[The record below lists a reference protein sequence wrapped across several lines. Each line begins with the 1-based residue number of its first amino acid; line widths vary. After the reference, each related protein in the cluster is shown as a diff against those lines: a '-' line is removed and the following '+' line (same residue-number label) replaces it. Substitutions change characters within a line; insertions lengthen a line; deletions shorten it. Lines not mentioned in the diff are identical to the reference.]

1 MLLLKQRKERLW
13 AYVLPQVTCYDV
25 REIGGELV
33 RWNATRFGTVFI
45 FLQSFLDRKDKFKL
59 WMASADWE
67 NCKWAGEEDHEF
79 AYDCLTK
86 NKWWSDMEK
95 VLKAVS
101 PIYPVLRLAYQQ
113 KSVSISS
120 FLPKMMSAM
129 AKIRSNLG
137 DDPINKNLCDRLM
150 QVINRRLDY
159 MLNDTLM
166 LAVAALNPEALY
178 TSKMARKP
186 KFQHAVTMAIKKLSS
201 SSSKASAAIDQYTFF
216 RKQARLF
223 GGEEAKDSALN
234 GRASA
239 ADWWDQY
246 GGDYP
251 ELQEF
256 TRHIVSQ
263 CMSSSGCERNWST
276 FALVHTKLRNR
287 LSYDKLHKLVYV
299 HYNLKLRIQHF
310 ETDIESFEQ
319 MKNSK
324 DRNIDPCSIMIDVAM
339 YDEGNPIM
347 EWLCSSRSESV
358 PTLDENDEP
367 ESPNRPSGFVLEELG
382 GLNEEEMV
390 LLNSRIGSGRKNGRK
405 RNVVEE
411 DIGDDFLSDSSE
423 GGGSPTYNES
433 GDSDSNDGGGDDED
447 GEPSGPC
454 FAARTQPKLAT
465 DQYNG
470 PGQDEQAAPLRP
482 RSKRQKKLSIKGLYM
497 LQK

>member
-1 MLLLKQRKERLW
+1 
-13 AYVLPQVTCYDV
+13 
-25 REIGGELV
+25 
-33 RWNATRFGTVFI
+33 
-45 FLQSFLDRKDKFKL
+45 
-59 WMASADWE
+59 
-67 NCKWAGEEDHEF
+67 
-79 AYDCLTK
+79 
-86 NKWWSDMEK
+86 
-95 VLKAVS
+95 
-101 PIYPVLRLAYQQ
+101 
-113 KSVSISS
+113 
-120 FLPKMMSAM
+120 
-129 AKIRSNLG
+129 
-137 DDPINKNLCDRLM
+137 
-150 QVINRRLDY
+150 
-159 MLNDTLM
+159 
-166 LAVAALNPEALY
+166 
-178 TSKMARKP
+178 MARKP

-239 ADWWDQY
+239 GKSLLSRFILVLSLRVASLFVVIVLFFHIFLADWWDQY

-382 GLNEEEMV
+382 GLNEEDMV
-390 LLNSRIGSGRKNGRK
+390 FLNSRIGSGRK

-433 GDSDSNDGGGDDED
+433 GDSDSNDGEFNFELIMHYLSCPFYD
-447 GEPSGPC
+447 SNY
-454 FAARTQPKLAT
+454 L
-465 DQYNG
+465 QYHC
-470 PGQDEQAAPLRP
+470 ERWW
-482 RSKRQKKLSIKGLYM
+482 
-497 LQK
+497 